1 MSASL
6 EEIIG
11 YAFKDPALL
20 TLALKHSSLEEESY
34 ERLEFLGD
42 RVLGLVI
49 AETLLALFPDEP
61 EGALAKR
68 LNALVRRE
76 TLVLIAQDLTLS
88 RFILV
93 SETERATGG
102 HESENVQADCVES
115 LIGAVYLD
123 GGFSAAHAFVKRL
136 YDGRIDQNSEVPQ
149 DPKTSLQEWAQGRG
163 LPVPDYEV
171 IHREGPD
178 HAPFFTVEVR
188 VQGQNPESGVGPSR
202 RHAEKEAA
210 SKLLVRL
217 REE

>member
-76 TLVLIAQDLTLS
+76 TLVMIAQDLTLS
-88 RFILV
+88 RFIQV
-93 SETERATGG
+93 SDTERTTGG

-123 GGFSAAHAFVKRL
+123 GGFTSAHAFVKRL
-136 YDGRIDQNSEVPQ
+136 YEGRIDQNSAVPQ

-171 IHREGPD
+171 IQREGPD
-178 HAPFFTVEVR
+178 HAPVFTVEVR
-188 VQGQNPESGVGPSR
+188 VQGQHPESGVGPSR

>member
-1 MSASL
+1 MSLSL
-6 EEIIG
+6 EERLS
-11 YAFKDPALL
+11 YTFKDPALL
-20 TLALKHSSLEEESY
+20 TRALKHSSLEEESY

-76 TLVLIAQDLTLS
+76 TLVLIAKDLNLS
-88 RFILV
+88 DDILV
-93 SETERATGG
+93 SDTERSTGG

-123 GGFSAAHAFVKRL
+123 GGYGAAHALVKRF
-136 YDGRIDQNSEVPQ
+136 YEGRIDANSEVPQ
-149 DPKTSLQEWAQGRG
+149 DPKTALQEWAQGRG

-171 IHREGPD
+171 VHREGPD
-178 HAPFFTVEVR
+178 HAPLFTVEVR
-188 VQGQNPESGVGPSR
+188 VQGQIPATGEGTSR
-202 RHAEKEAA
+202 RAAEKEAA
-210 SKLLVRL
+210 TQLLLKLQ
-217 REE
+217 EE